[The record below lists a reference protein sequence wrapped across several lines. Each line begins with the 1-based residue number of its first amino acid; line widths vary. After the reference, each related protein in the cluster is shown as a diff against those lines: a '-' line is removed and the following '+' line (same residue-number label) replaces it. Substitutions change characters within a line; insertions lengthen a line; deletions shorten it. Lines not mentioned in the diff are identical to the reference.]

1 MPRSERLDV
10 VMLRLAPLNADKEGG
25 RLSDRDTLHAYK
37 KHILRFCDWAKE
49 LGIKREHDIEKN
61 GYTNV
66 TLIQKYA
73 DELVASGLRPT
84 SVHTYLAP
92 VCKGLGVGMHE
103 IRKPS
108 RNSADIQKNALKHQ
122 NPVGARQLKDPRFAR
137 IRRLGELTGVRP
149 SELKKLN
156 ANCLLVDEFGDNMI
170 RVRGKGGKISLQY
183 LLPHEAEMVKE
194 LLSKDAEGNP
204 IPPNKSP
211 FTKKDLGKI
220 SWNYARDKRAQEIEQ
235 YYSLRFNAW
244 KTMPSKTPAERK
256 RRAAAKAA
264 AEAEKK
270 MWIDKIVYKYRQEH
284 PMATVADVE
293 KYRKQL
299 ENPAP
304 ISIRGGNRERA
315 IALGRPTEYDRVAV
329 RIASVYALSHW
340 VDESTIRNY
349 LTK

>member
-1 MPRSERLDV
+1 MPRSERLDAA
-10 VMLRLAPLNADKEGG
+10 MLRLAPLNTDKEGG
-25 RLSDRDTLHAYK
+25 RLTDRGTLRSYK
-37 KHILRFCDWAKE
+37 TNILKFYEWAKE
-49 LGIKREHDIEKN
+49 LGIKRVHDIEKN

-66 TLIQKYA
+66 TLIQKYT

-84 SVHTYLAP
+84 SVHTYIAP

-108 RNSADIQKNALKHQ
+108 RNSADIVKNALQHQ
-122 NPVGARQLKDPRFAR
+122 NPVGARQLKDPRFAK
-137 IRRLGELTGVRP
+137 IRRLGELTGVRG
-149 SELKKLN
+149 SELLRIH
-156 ANCLLVDEFGDNMI
+156 AEHLIVDKFGDHLLRI
-170 RVRGKGGKISLQY
+170 RGKGGKISVQY
-183 LLPHEAEMVKE
+183 LLPHEAAMIKD
-194 LLSKDAEGNP
+194 LLSKDADGNP
-204 IPPNKSP
+204 VPPNKSP
-211 FTKKDLGKI
+211 FTKKSLGKI

-235 YYSLRFNAW
+235 YYSQRFNAW
-244 KTMPSKTPAERK
+244 RNMPSKTKEERE

-270 MWIDKIVYKYRQEH
+270 KWIDKIVAKYEGEH
-284 PMATVADVE
+284 PMATAATIE

-304 ISIRGGNRERA
+304 ICLRGGNRERA

-329 RIASVYALSHW
+329 RITSVYALSHW
-340 VDESTIRNY
+340 MDESTIRNY